1 MVRNGSSAS
10 RRAVACLSASSIR
23 KPSNS
28 CSDRK
33 REMQRTWLGIFGQW
47 SVHSLYRR
55 MTSCCTPQQG
65 SKRRPPACCLLCI
78 TDDCSEP
85 SDFNWWIT
93 SLHFCSSFRLNKSAP
108 KASKRCSQ
116 ETTGQHILKTMG
128 SHSVRGLIQ
137 SQNRRV
143 RWYSCRILLDSCR
156 CHMWICIQS
165 RPVLAKT
172 PSPCALC
179 AYTSFRQWR
188 PCTALI
194 PAQMKL

>member
-1 MVRNGSSAS
+1 MDMHGRQKEAKAQHSGLRPKPPHQSLQLSCMAHVKQIYEAW
-10 RRAVACLSASSIR
+10 AHKLSAQPFYSHFAAI
-23 KPSNS
+23 
-28 CSDRK
+28 
-33 REMQRTWLGIFGQW
+33 
-47 SVHSLYRR
+47 
-55 MTSCCTPQQG
+55 
-65 SKRRPPACCLLCI
+65 LLML
-78 TDDCSEP
+78 
-85 SDFNWWIT
+85 F
-93 SLHFCSSFRLNKSAP
+93 KVAP

-116 ETTGQHILKTMG
+116 ETTGQHVLKTMG

-143 RWYSCRILLDSCR
+143 RWYSCRILSDSCR